1 MNELTDEDSML
12 EKAVLE
18 NDSFDLDTKLKI
30 IRKIEESRTRQGILI
45 PNHPVKECSIA
56 SIYKEP
62 DDGKIKFNT
71 NVKQKL

>member
-30 IRKIEESRTRQGILI
+30 IRKIEESRTRQGVLI
-45 PNHPVKECSIA
+45 PNHPIKEYPIFT
-56 SIYKEP
+56 
-62 DDGKIKFNT
+62 DDTKIKFNT